1 MKPVK
6 RFQSIVFCQ
15 VMFQEEVFPDNF
27 INTTL
32 HVIIKGGKGRKEK
45 LTDNRFIHSKSW
57 LPRTAKALCVEDE
70 VTSGGQV
77 INLPNLRPIRPQIRR
92 ACIYSEI
99 SHNKYRMERKQVK
112 IQSSDSSQLRSKSL
126 DRLA

>member
-1 MKPVK
+1 
-6 RFQSIVFCQ
+6 
-15 VMFQEEVFPDNF
+15 MFQEEVFPDNF
-27 INTTL
+27 INATL
-32 HVIIKGGKGRKEK
+32 HMIIKGGKGRNEK

-77 INLPNLRPIRPQIRR
+77 INVPNLRPIRPQIRR

-99 SHNKYRMERKQVK
+99 GHSK
-112 IQSSDSSQLRSKSL
+112 IQNGGETGHNSKLRFRKILCQRDVRICHVDQYQKSSKH
-126 DRLA
+126 